1 MVVCGSELRNTSRV
15 EEPLAGI
22 LVRDASGLDQ
32 AVSSWNEKDMYGK
45 FLGNK
50 KLGGLGCVGMENNR
64 PPG

>member
-1 MVVCGSELRNTSRV
+1 MSRV